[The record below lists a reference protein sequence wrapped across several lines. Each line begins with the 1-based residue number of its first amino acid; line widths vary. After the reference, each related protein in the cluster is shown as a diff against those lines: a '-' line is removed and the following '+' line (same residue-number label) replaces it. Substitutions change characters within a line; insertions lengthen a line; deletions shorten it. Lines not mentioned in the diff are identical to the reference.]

1 MGLAR
6 EEAEGFSEP
15 VGESVGESVD
25 ELVGDATIAVN
36 AAVPSSDSVDE
47 DQHPVSDH
55 TVAVNAPRDAAA
67 DLAADDGTGG
77 SSEMLEDRTMV
88 VNRPHE
94 VVSDG
99 TVVVNRPHEAVG
111 DGTVVV
117 NRPVEPLDDGTVV
130 VNHPRGGA
138 GDEAPAP
145 AAPQRRRDRRAQV
158 SGGSNPAPP
167 VEAPKE
173 KRSLRR
179 IIGGGLDPKRPIAQA
194 PGSMPWEQQPVGERG
209 VAQGLTVSYGAR
221 VRTEMPLQTGVDEV
235 QRRVGPAPE
244 AQAVR
249 VVEGREALPSLSR
262 RDRKRR
268 LVTLAIYLG
277 VTLACALG
285 LVGVAS
291 IAFGW

>member
-158 SGGSNPAPP
+158 SGGSNPALP

-285 LVGVAS
+285 LVEVAS